1 MSEILSKKIF
11 DWAALQQRIN
21 TWRAAGEHIVLTNGC
36 FDILHYGHVDYL
48 ARAAQLGDRLVVA
61 LNSDA
66 SVSRL
71 KGAHRPI
78 QSQQSRLHVM
88 AALGFVDAVTLF
100 EEDSPLELIRLLMPD
115 VLVKGGDWPPEQIVG
130 AAEVLAAGGKVVSL
144 PFVEG
149 FSTTAIEQKIKATS

>member
-1 MSEILSKKIF
+1 MLQPQ
-11 DWAALQQRIN
+11 LQQQVQA
-21 TWRAAGEHIVLTNGC
+21 WRKAGERVVFTNGC

-48 ARAAQLGDRLVVA
+48 ARAAGLGERLVVG

-78 QSQQSRLHVM
+78 QDEQSRLHVM

-100 EEDSPLELIRLLMPD
+100 EEDTPLELIRLLMPD
-115 VLVKGGDWPPEQIVG
+115 VLVKGGDWRPEQIVG
-130 AAEVLAAGGKVVSL
+130 ADLVLAAGGEVHSL
-144 PFVEG
+144 PFIEG
-149 FSTTAIEQKIKATS
+149 YSTTAIENKIKRQA